1 MFIGR
6 SINEMIPSSN
16 KQSKDMKTKSRIFK
30 TVMTIVSMMSF
41 VTISC
46 LLFQHCKK
54 IDADVEYTLDV
65 PKEYIEVGKTHNEGL
80 DYIFAEIQKKCI
92 EYTKESSGDPI
103 NSKAIDYPAI
113 VREATIDFCRTNPKT
128 KDNSELYE
136 ASILSS
142 GSILKSSRVA
152 EMEPGQE
159 ALIKEIQLAL
169 RTEYSPKN
177 LKQLKVKLDIINKK
191 AAQELSENDAAG
203 IYCATST
210 AFSTFQYWKKNY
222 RAWYFALNYPEIMGQ
237 LEKSEL
243 NKLTLKS
250 STSILDTV
258 PDWRSPLR
266 AFWDGYEGW
275 INNMGD
281 ALDYWWDEYGEKV
294 IVSDC
299 LGAAIGTVDAV
310 TAAGAPSLVFGP
322 EGLVVVAAA
331 GAIIGGIDASAGA
344 ITASGIIELINP

>member
-1 MFIGR
+1 MSLI
-6 SINEMIPSSN
+6 I
-16 KQSKDMKTKSRIFK
+16 
-30 TVMTIVSMMSF
+30 MSF
-41 VTISC
+41 ITVSC

-54 IDADVEYTLDV
+54 IDDDIKYILDV
-65 PKEYIEVGKTHNEGL
+65 PEEYIEVGKTHNEGL
-80 DYIFAEIQKKCI
+80 DFIFTEIQERCI
-92 EYTKESSGDPI
+92 EYAEDSKGGAI
-103 NSKAIDYPAI
+103 NSRAIDYGAI
-113 VREATIDFCRTNPKT
+113 VIDATIDFCRTNPKT

-136 ASILSS
+136 ASILRS
-142 GSILKSSRVA
+142 GSILKSAKVV
-152 EMEPGQE
+152 EMRPEQE
-159 ALIKEIQLAL
+159 ALMKEIQLAL
-169 RTEYSPKN
+169 KTENSPKN
-177 LKQLKVKLDIINKK
+177 LKQLKARLDIINKK

-210 AFSTFQYWKKNY
+210 AYCTFQYWNKNY

-243 NKLTLKS
+243 NKLSLKS
-250 STSILDTV
+250 SESLLDTV
-258 PDWRSPLR
+258 PDYRSPLR

-275 INNMGD
+275 VSDMGD

-299 LGAAIGTVDAV
+299 FGAAMGTVDAV

-344 ITASGIIELINP
+344 ITTSAIIEIVNP